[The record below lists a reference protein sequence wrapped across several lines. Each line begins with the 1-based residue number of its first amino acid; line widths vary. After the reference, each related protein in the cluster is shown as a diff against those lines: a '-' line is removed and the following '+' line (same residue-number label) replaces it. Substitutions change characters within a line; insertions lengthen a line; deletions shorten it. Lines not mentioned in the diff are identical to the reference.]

1 MGEDTFGELIRRV
14 RAGDDRAAA
23 ELVREY
29 EPAIRRAVRLR
40 LRDPRLRRRL
50 DTLDVCQSVLGSFFC
65 HAALGEFELNSP
77 AALLKLLTTLVRHK
91 LADHAH
97 KQGAAKRDY
106 RRVAGGLEQDVAAPS
121 PTPSRQLAAR
131 ELLQEVRNRLSE
143 EERRLLDLRQQG
155 REWTEVAAEL
165 GGSPETLRK
174 QFSRALDRVARELDL
189 DELRPG

>member
-1 MGEDTFGELIRRV
+1 MHQDAFRELIRRV

-50 DTLDVCQSVLGSFFC
+50 DSLDVCQSVLGSFFC
-65 HAALGEFELNSP
+65 HAALGEFDLDSP
-77 AALLKLLTTLVRHK
+77 EALLKLLTRLVRHK
-91 LADHAH
+91 LADHAQR
-97 KQGAAKRDY
+97 QGAAKRDY
-106 RRVAGGLEQDVAAPS
+106 RREAGGLERDVAAPS

-131 ELLQEVRNRLSE
+131 ELLQQVRDRLSE

-155 REWTEVAAEL
+155 REWAEIAAEL
-165 GGSPETLRK
+165 GGSAEALRK
-174 QFSRALDRVARELDL
+174 QLARALDRVAEALDL
-189 DELRPG
+189 GELRPR